1 MAHAYDPDDLNP
13 ETKLLRKFD
22 DAWLASLELIKQISQ
37 QEKQAEEDRLF
48 AATSVGSTVDPIPDN
63 IRRRAILPEY
73 FDDKDE
79 GKS

>member
-13 ETKLLRKFD
+13 EARLLRKFD

-37 QEKQAEEDRLF
+37 QEKQAEEDRLY
-48 AATSVGSTVDPIPDN
+48 AATIDGITLDPIPDN

-79 GKS
+79 GKP